1 MFSKLANT
9 INFSAAKREGG
20 ADPFPAERSG
30 DCGRHRGAQ
39 RRAQLTPLALAT
51 LTWDT
56 APGDPELFTLE
67 IVNEEFNDAFAIAS
81 NIDSDQ
87 GSIIVIIPVV
97 PVRGGYT
104 LEAVNVGNTNDVYSK
119 TGTFNVV

>member
-1 MFSKLANT
+1 MFSKLALLT
-9 INFSAAKREGG
+9 LIAPFASALTLHT
-20 ADPFPAERSG
+20 P
-30 DCGRHRGAQ
+30 
-39 RRAQLTPLALAT
+39 AQLTPLALAT

-104 LEAVNVGNTNDVYSK
+104 LEAVNVANTNDVYSQ